1 MSGFFA
7 SNLDELEK
15 KEFSRGVWLHA
26 FGGRSLSFARVEFEP
41 GVAATRHSHESEQ
54 GGLVLAGTLTIE
66 AGGRVE
72 TLREGNVYLLQS
84 GVTHLFGAGP
94 EGALIV
100 EAFSPPRDN
109 AQKVL

>member
-1 MSGFFA
+1 MTGFFA
-7 SNLDELEK
+7 SNLDELER
-15 KEFSRGVWLHA
+15 KEFSKGVWLHA

-41 GVAATRHSHESEQ
+41 GVAATRHSHKSEQ

-72 TLREGNVYLLQS
+72 TLREGDVYLLQS
-84 GVTHLFGAGP
+84 GVTHLFEAGP

-109 AQKVL
+109 ARKVL